1 MDAEALAKQ
10 VAELEAQRRRAQ
22 EALEEAKAAAAAV
35 ETSRPPFWAPQEGQ

>member
-22 EALEEAKAAAAAV
+22 EALEEAKAAAAAM
-35 ETSRPPFWAPQEGQ
+35 ETSRPPFWAQEGQ